1 MDVSSAGG
9 ALIITVLRLAHI
21 VAGLIWV
28 GAALMMSLVVE
39 PAAEKSGS
47 DGSRFLRSLYG
58 STMFPRLIPLMAIIT
73 TLAGLLLYGMLS
85 YHETMNSAMGMSITI
100 GALFGLLAFGHGIFA
115 LWRSAGQYA
124 GLARSATPDESIL
137 SGLEDK
143 LRRNGRISLWLALV
157 SLALMAGAR
166 YIGPVFG

>member
-39 PAAEKSGS
+39 PAAEISGS
-47 DGSRFLRSLYG
+47 DGARFLRSLYG

-85 YHETMNSAMGMSITI
+85 YHETMNTAMGMSITL
-100 GALFGLLAFGHGIFA
+100 GALFGLLAFGHGTFA

-124 GLARSATPDESIL
+124 TLAGATGSEEDEL
-137 SGLEDK
+137 RELEGK

-157 SLALMAGAR
+157 SLVLMAGAR